1 MTSTGQTRG
10 LWRRIADEPLAHFL
24 AIGLAIF
31 AVDRLTA
38 TEVADP
44 KRIVVD
50 EAAYGQIVREFA
62 LTQGRAPTAEEMPRL
77 AEQWVMNEALYRE
90 ARALRL
96 EDGDDMVRERLMQ
109 KLRVLM
115 HSAVTVENPDDATLR
130 AYFEENRALYDR
142 PEMLTF
148 QLAQLD
154 GAQPEAEALARRLT
168 AADRGEVALS
178 PGEVNV
184 FPFAD
189 RPRAGLEQVFGAEMV
204 AAIAAAP
211 QDAWVPLETVRGWQA
226 IRLDRVAPAEPAD
239 FEALRSTLAAEWK
252 ELEMR
257 RAARRS
263 VEALIASY
271 GVERQAYDPASFET
285 DVVDAVE
292 QARGEGPPAL

>member
-10 LWRRIADEPLAHFL
+10 LWRRIADEPLAHFI

-50 EAAYGQIVREFA
+50 ETAYGQIVREFA
-62 LTQGRAPTAEEMPRL
+62 LTEGRAPSSEEMTRL
-77 AEQWVMNEALYRE
+77 SEQWVMNEALYRE

-96 EDGDDMVRERLMQ
+96 EDGDDMVRERIMQ

-130 AYFEENRALYDR
+130 AYLEENRALYDQ
-142 PEMLTF
+142 PERLTF
-148 QLAQLD
+148 RLAQLD
-154 GAQPEAEALARRLT
+154 GTQAEAEALAQRLN
-168 AADRGEVALS
+168 AADRGERA
-178 PGEVNV
+178 PDTGRVNV
-184 FPFAD
+184 FPFVE
-189 RPRAGLEQVFGAEMV
+189 RPRAGLEQVFGPELV

-211 QDAWVPLETVRGWQA
+211 QDTWVPLETVRGWQA
-226 IRLDRVAPAEPAD
+226 VRLEGVAAGASAE
-239 FEALRSTLAAEWK
+239 FEALRGTLAAEWK
-252 ELEMR
+252 DLELR
-257 RAARRS
+257 RTARRS

-271 GVERQAYDPASFET
+271 RVEKDVYDPAAFGT
-285 DVVDAVE
+285 DVAEAIEEAQGD
-292 QARGEGPPAL
+292 GPPAL